1 MSRYTPVGSTPAS
14 PTQSRRS
21 SLHSLRRPSF
31 SSSFRFG
38 RQQSRIPDPDEM
50 DAAFDAPPDADED
63 ENSGLLGNNARP
75 AQRQVEDRPR
85 IPGDYDFDDAP
96 PPFQDYSSHNPA
108 PGNTNGILPS
118 DTVRPPIQSR
128 HFLGGILPSSFL
140 PQASPTPHGRVMGAG
155 NSGIFTNLAARPT
168 TEAAVQ
174 RQDGPE
180 YAPEDEQKDGP
191 PVSLL
196 SPAFVFYTDD

>member
-1 MSRYTPVGSTPAS
+1 
-14 PTQSRRS
+14 
-21 SLHSLRRPSF
+21 
-31 SSSFRFG
+31 
-38 RQQSRIPDPDEM
+38 M

-191 PVSLL
+191 PVSL
-196 SPAFVFYTDD
+196 PPRAFVFYTDD